1 VFERF
6 DALLAAFVA
15 NYAQTVAT
23 TLAAGLAAPALLLVT
38 AKIVI
43 FGLAVMRGEA
53 DEPLGQFTW
62 NMVQTMAVLTFAIG
76 GLAYSQWVLPTATQ
90 AQDGMATL
98 FIRGLPA
105 GASAFAALDAV
116 NNQANDLLKVLWR
129 DATLLRVDLVVASL
143 LFSAGT
149 AAFLIVGLAV
159 SFVARVLM
167 VFVLAVGPLFI
178 LSLLF
183 KSTRRFFDS
192 WLSLLLAAAVT
203 SWFVFFALGL
213 SLNVATRTVD
223 VLNRSGAFH
232 SGTVDGVFVIEAAGT
247 YLAVMAALAFVLY
260 QAPRLASALTGGP
273 AVQSGLA
280 MVARYVGGGSTSN
293 NRHTTQSANGSGAG
307 SSSASSGSGS
317 SGGSGG
323 SLSRV
328 PTAYTAGYGAGRST
342 GTAVRHAYQRLAG
355 RHRP

>member
-1 VFERF
+1 MFDRF
-6 DALLAAFVA
+6 DALLATFVD

-23 TLAAGLAAPALLLVT
+23 TLAAGLAAPALMLVT

-62 NMVQTMAVLTFAIG
+62 SMVQTMAVLTFAIG
-76 GLAYSQWVLPTATQ
+76 GLAYSQWVLPAAMQ
-90 AQDGMATL
+90 AQDAMATL

-129 DATLLRVDLVVASL
+129 DASLMRVDLVVASL

-183 KSTRRFFDS
+183 KSTRRFFDA
-192 WLSLLLAAAVT
+192 WLSMLLAAAVT

-213 SLNVATRTVD
+213 SMTVATRTVD
-223 VLNRSGAFH
+223 VMNRSGAFY
-232 SGTVDGVFVIEAAGT
+232 SGSVDGVFVVEAAGT
-247 YLAVMAALAFVLY
+247 YVAVMAALAFVLY

-280 MVARYVGGGSTSN
+280 MVARYMGGAGSVYSRN
-293 NRHTTQSANGSGAG
+293 ASQSANN
-307 SSSASSGSGS
+307 SGSGS
-317 SGGSGG
+317 ASAHTGG

-342 GTAVRHAYQRLAG
+342 GAAVRHAYQRLAG
-355 RHRP
+355 RQRP

>member
-15 NYAQTVAT
+15 DYAQTVAA

-53 DEPLGQFTW
+53 DEPIGAFAW
-62 NMVQTMAVLTFAIG
+62 SMVQTMAVLTFAIG
-76 GLAYSQWVLPTATQ
+76 GLAYAQWVLPAAAQ

-98 FIRGLPA
+98 FVRGLPP
-105 GASAFAALDAV
+105 GATAFAALDAV

-129 DATLLRVDLVVASL
+129 DASMLRLDLWTASL
-143 LFSAGT
+143 LFSVGT

-159 SFVARVLM
+159 TFVARVLM

-178 LSLLF
+178 LALLF
-183 KSTRRFFDS
+183 KSTRRFFDA
-192 WLSLLLAAAVT
+192 WLSMLLAAAVT

-213 SLNVATRTVD
+213 SLNVATRVVD
-223 VLNRSGAFH
+223 VINRSGAFV
-232 SGTVDGVFVIEAAGT
+232 SGAIDGVNAIEASGT
-247 YLAVMAALAFVLY
+247 YLAVMAALAFVLF
-260 QAPRLASALTGGP
+260 QAPRLAAALTGGP

-280 MVARYVGGGSTSN
+280 LVARYTSSV
-293 NRHTTQSANGSGAG
+293 TTIGQRSGTGAAGAAGSGTG
-307 SSSASSGSGS
+307 WSGSGG

-328 PTAYTAGYGAGRST
+328 PTAYTAAYMAGRGAAS
-342 GTAVRHAYQRLAG
+342 AVRHAYQRIASRG
-355 RHRP
+355 RS